1 MAGHGSRAA
10 SELEAA
16 TIEVGGAELMFAMT
30 TVGDGFFR
38 VYPDHDDAENP

>member
-1 MAGHGSRAA
+1 MAGHGGRAP

-16 TIEVGGAELMFAMT
+16 TIEVAGGELMFAMT

-38 VYPDHDDAENP
+38 VYVDHDDAEIL